1 VSDAEA
7 VQRVGAR
14 RNMEDVAARILQMS
28 LDWERSSE
36 AADVVRATGPAR
48 IATSEAMVP
57 LLAATLHRILGGPMV
72 VAVPR
77 EAGGLSADIEAFIPG
92 DAYHLPGGGPGGDWL
107 RPYDEAV
114 GQRLKAA
121 RALRQG
127 RLAVAGV
134 EALASGMPGA
144 LPEPWPLDIRQGAEL
159 DLEKVLQLLV
169 DGGYQREYTVEGWG
183 RFALRGG
190 ILDIFPSTSDRPVR
204 IELLGDRVESL
215 REFNVVTQRSS
226 DAIERV
232 EVFPASDSPAGAG
245 AQGVP
250 GANRSPRAT
259 VLAVNPDL
267 IEARIL
273 EFATDAGLEPP
284 TGAVLP
290 GWGEVVSIDTIG
302 GPAGKSAQF
311 PGTAAREFR
320 GNLASAVDHWKK
332 LSSDGT
338 EVFLLLD
345 GKGQVERALELWHE
359 ASRAGRTP
367 RGGVGTLRRGFEVGE
382 LGLALFTSADLLG
395 RRERPRPRRRL
406 SSGTPVAGYAEL
418 EIGGF
423 AVHVDQGIGIYRGL
437 TSQAVMGV
445 TREYLLLE
453 YAGGDKLY
461 VPTSQLD
468 KVQRYVGAENPTV
481 HRLRAREWSRSR
493 KAARKSA
500 EKTARELLQLYME
513 RKSRHGTKFSPDAPW
528 QREMEEAFPYE
539 DTPDQARAVQ
549 QVKADMES
557 EVAMDRLICGD
568 VGYGKTEVAVRA
580 AMKAALDSRQV
591 AVLVPTTVLAK
602 QHYETFRE
610 RFAPFPIKVEMLSR
624 FLSRKEQEGVVRR
637 VRRGE
642 TDVLIGTHRMLQE
655 DVAFKELGLLVVDE
669 EQKFGVVHKER
680 LRRLSRNVDTLTLTA
695 TPIPRTLQMSL
706 SGVRDISIID
716 TPPEDRHPVATYV
729 GELDMELVG
738 HAVDYEVARG
748 GQVFFVHNRVE
759 SIRRVAERLRGA
771 FGETSIAVAHGQM
784 DEDELE
790 RVMLEFADGLHSVL
804 VCTTIIESG
813 LDLPNVNTLVVDR
826 ADLLGLSQ
834 LYQIRGRVGRS
845 GKRAY
850 AYLFYPHREV
860 LSDTAVARLSTISEM
875 TPLGSGM
882 RVAMRDLEIRGAG
895 SLLGAEQS
903 GQIEAVGFEL
913 YCELLKEAV
922 EILKGEAPE
931 ELSEAVVE
939 LPVDAYLPAEYIS
952 EEETR
957 VEEYRRLIVAA
968 RSGTLEELAAELTD
982 RFGEAPLPVRQLI
995 EVESLKVKAAR
1006 AGLES
1011 ATMKGDE
1018 LQLKFTEERAMAL
1031 AETAAESEGIVDKD
1045 SAYVDAESKT
1055 LYLKLRFEEVNKRQE
1070 LLLMWLNSIIDDII
1084 FVGRSAS

>member
-1 VSDAEA
+1 
-7 VQRVGAR
+7 
-14 RNMEDVAARILQMS
+14 MEDIAAKILSMS
-28 LDWERSSE
+28 LDWERSRQAAE
-36 AADVVRATGPAR
+36 AVRAAGPAR
-48 IATSEAMVP
+48 ITTSDAMVP
-57 LLAATLHRILGGPMV
+57 LLAATLYRILGGPMV
-72 VAVPR
+72 LAVPR
-77 EAGGLSADIEAFIPG
+77 EAGGLAADMEALIPG
-92 DAYHLPGGGPGGDWL
+92 EAQHLPGAGPGGDWL

-127 RLAVAGV
+127 SLAVAGV
-134 EALASGMPGA
+134 EALASGLPGG
-144 LPEPWPLDIRQGAEL
+144 LPEPWPLEIKQGAEL
-159 DLEKVLQLLV
+159 DLDSVLNLLV
-169 DGGYQREYTVEGWG
+169 DGGYEREYTVEGWG
-183 RFALRGG
+183 KFAVRGG

-215 REFNVVTQRSS
+215 REFNVVSQRSS
-226 DAIERV
+226 DAVASV
-232 EVFPASDSPAGAG
+232 EIFPAADSVAGEGVHGGTGG
-245 AQGVP
+245 AS
-250 GANRSPRAT
+250 SPRAT

-267 IEARIL
+267 IETRII
-273 EFATDAGLEPP
+273 EFATDAGIERPP
-284 TGAVLP
+284 GPVLP
-290 GWGEVVSIDTIG
+290 GWGDVVSIDTIG
-302 GPAGKSAQF
+302 GSAGSGVQF
-311 PGTAAREFR
+311 PGAAAREFR
-320 GNLASAVDHWKK
+320 GNLSSAVDYWKK
-332 LSSDGT
+332 LSADGT

-345 GKGQVERALELWHE
+345 GKGQVERALELWGE
-359 ASRAGRTP
+359 SARAGRAP
-367 RGGVGTLRRGFEVGE
+367 RGGVGTLRRGFEVTE
-382 LGLALFTSADLLG
+382 LGFSLFTSADLLG

-418 EIGGF
+418 ELGGF
-423 AVHVDQGIGIYRGL
+423 VVHVDQGIGIYRGL
-437 TSQAVMGV
+437 TSQMVMGV

-468 KVQRYVGAENPTV
+468 KVQRYVGAENPAV
-481 HRLRAREWSRSR
+481 HRLRAREWTKSR

-513 RKSRHGTKFSPDAPW
+513 RKSRHGTRFSADTPW

-539 DTPDQARAVQ
+539 DTPDQAKAVRE
-549 QVKADMES
+549 VKSDMES
-557 EVAMDRLICGD
+557 EIAMDRLICGD

-580 AMKAALDSRQV
+580 AMKAALDSKQV
-591 AVLVPTTVLAK
+591 AVLVPTTVLAR

-624 FLSRKEQEGVVRR
+624 FLSRSEQEGVVRR
-637 VRRGE
+637 ARRGE
-642 TDVLIGTHRMLQE
+642 TDVVIGTHRMLQD

-729 GELDMELVG
+729 GEFDMELVR

-759 SIRRVAERLRGA
+759 SIRRVADTLRKTFDGV
-771 FGETSIAVAHGQM
+771 SIAVAHGQM

-995 EVESLKVKAAR
+995 EVEGLKVKAAR

-1031 AETAAESEGIVDKD
+1031 AETAAESEGIVDKN

-1070 LLLMWLNSIIDDII
+1070 LLLKWLNSIIDDII
-1084 FVGRSAS
+1084 FVGRAAS

>member
-1 VSDAEA
+1 MEDIAAVILARSLDWSRSIEAAEA
-7 VQRVGAR
+7 VRGDGAG
-14 RNMEDVAARILQMS
+14 LS
-28 LDWERSSE
+28 
-36 AADVVRATGPAR
+36 
-48 IATSEAMVP
+48 TSEAMAP
-57 LLAATLHRILGGPMV
+57 LLAATLYRILGGPMV

-77 EAGGLSADIEAFIPG
+77 DSLLLAEEIDVFIPG
-92 DAYHLPGGGPGGDWL
+92 EAQHLPGAGPGGEWL

-127 RLAVAGV
+127 KLVVAGV
-134 EALASGMPGA
+134 EALAGGAPGT
-144 LPEPWPLDIRQGAEL
+144 LPEPWPLNFRAGDEL

-169 DGGYQREYTVEGWG
+169 DGGYEREYTVEGWG
-183 RFALRGG
+183 KFAVRGG

-204 IELLGDRVESL
+204 IELLGDRAESL

-226 DAIERV
+226 DAIASV
-232 EVFPASDSPAGAG
+232 EIFPAADSVVTDSVRGATLPAGER
-245 AQGVP
+245 Q
-250 GANRSPRAT
+250 AT
-259 VLAVNPDL
+259 VIALNPQL
-267 IEARIL
+267 IEARIV
-273 EFATDAGLEPP
+273 EFASDAGLEPP
-284 TGAVLP
+284 TGEVLG
-290 GWGEVVSIDTIG
+290 GWGRVVAVDTIG
-302 GPAGKSAQF
+302 GAKGAVAF
-311 PGTAAREFR
+311 PGAPAREFR
-320 GNLASAVDHWKK
+320 GDLTSAVESWKK
-332 LSSDGT
+332 LASEGN

-345 GKGQVERALELWHE
+345 GKGQVQRALELWQE
-359 ASRAGRTP
+359 ASGGGPAP
-367 RGGVGTLRRGFEVGE
+367 QGGVGTLRRGFEVPE
-382 LGLALFTSADLLG
+382 LSLALFTSADLLG
-395 RRERPRPRRRL
+395 RRERPRPRRRV

-418 EIGGF
+418 ELGGF
-423 AVHVDQGIGIYRGL
+423 VVHVDQGIGIYRGL

-461 VPTSQLD
+461 VPTNQLD
-468 KVQRYVGAENPTV
+468 KVQRYVGVENPTV
-481 HRLRAREWSRSR
+481 HKLRAREWGRSR

-513 RKSRHGTKFSPDAPW
+513 RKSRQGTRFSADAPW
-528 QREMEEAFPYE
+528 QRELEEAFPYQ
-539 DTPDQARAVQ
+539 DTPDQARAVRE
-549 QVKADMES
+549 VKVDMES
-557 EVAMDRLICGD
+557 EMAMDRLICGD
-568 VGYGKTEVAVRA
+568 VGYGKTEVALRA
-580 AMKAALDSRQV
+580 AMKAALDSTQV
-591 AVLVPTTVLAK
+591 AILVPTTVLAR

-642 TDVLIGTHRMLQE
+642 TDIVIGTHRMLQE
-655 DVAFKELGLLVVDE
+655 DVSFKELGLLVVDE

-695 TPIPRTLQMSL
+695 TPIPRTLQMSI

-729 GELDMELVG
+729 GEFDMELVG
-738 HAVDYEVARG
+738 HAIEYEVARG
-748 GQVFFVHNRVE
+748 GQVFYVHNRIQ
-759 SIRRVAERLRGA
+759 SIRRVADMLRRACPGI
-771 FGETSIAVAHGQM
+771 TVAVAHGQM

-790 RVMLEFADGLHSVL
+790 RVMLEFADGLHAVL

-813 LDLPNVNTLVVDR
+813 LDLANVNTLVVDR
-826 ADLLGLSQ
+826 ADRLGLSQ

-922 EILKGEAPE
+922 DILKGEAPQD
-931 ELSEAVVE
+931 LRQAVVE
-939 LPVDAYLPAEYIS
+939 IPVDAYITEEYIS
-952 EEETR
+952 QEETR

-968 RSGTLEELAAELTD
+968 RTGTLEELAAELED
-982 RFGEAPLPVRQLI
+982 RFGEAPLQVRQLI
-995 EVESLKVKAAR
+995 EVERLKTKAAL
-1006 AGLES
+1006 AGVES
-1011 ATMKGDE
+1011 VTMKGDE
-1018 LQLKFTEERAMAL
+1018 LQLKFAEDRAMSL
-1031 AETAAESEGIVDKD
+1031 AETSAESQGIVEPDA
-1045 SAYVDAESKT
+1045 AYIDAESRT

-1070 LLLMWLNSIIDDII
+1070 LLLKWLNSIIDDII
-1084 FVGRSAS
+1084 FVGRRVS

>member
-1 VSDAEA
+1 
-7 VQRVGAR
+7 
-14 RNMEDVAARILQMS
+14 M
-28 LDWERSSE
+28 
-36 AADVVRATGPAR
+36 
-48 IATSEAMVP
+48 
-57 LLAATLHRILGGPMV
+57 
-72 VAVPR
+72 
-77 EAGGLSADIEAFIPG
+77 
-92 DAYHLPGGGPGGDWL
+92 
-107 RPYDEAV
+107 
-114 GQRLKAA
+114 
-121 RALRQG
+121 
-127 RLAVAGV
+127 
-134 EALASGMPGA
+134 
-144 LPEPWPLDIRQGAEL
+144 
-159 DLEKVLQLLV
+159 
-169 DGGYQREYTVEGWG
+169 
-183 RFALRGG
+183 
-190 ILDIFPSTSDRPVR
+190 
-204 IELLGDRVESL
+204 
-215 REFNVVTQRSS
+215 
-226 DAIERV
+226 
-232 EVFPASDSPAGAG
+232 
-245 AQGVP
+245 
-250 GANRSPRAT
+250 
-259 VLAVNPDL
+259 
-267 IEARIL
+267 
-273 EFATDAGLEPP
+273 
-284 TGAVLP
+284 
-290 GWGEVVSIDTIG
+290 
-302 GPAGKSAQF
+302 
-311 PGTAAREFR
+311 
-320 GNLASAVDHWKK
+320 
-332 LSSDGT
+332 
-338 EVFLLLD
+338 
-345 GKGQVERALELWHE
+345 
-359 ASRAGRTP
+359 
-367 RGGVGTLRRGFEVGE
+367 
-382 LGLALFTSADLLG
+382 
-395 RRERPRPRRRL
+395 
-406 SSGTPVAGYAEL
+406 AGYAEL
-418 EIGGF
+418 ELGGF
-423 AVHVDQGIGIYRGL
+423 VVHVDQGIGIYRGL
-437 TSQAVMGV
+437 TSQMVMGV

-468 KVQRYVGAENPTV
+468 KVQRYVGAENPAV
-481 HRLRAREWSRSR
+481 HRLRAREWTKSR

-513 RKSRHGTKFSPDAPW
+513 RKSRHGTRFSADAPW

-539 DTPDQARAVQ
+539 DTPDQAKAVRE
-549 QVKADMES
+549 VKSDMES
-557 EVAMDRLICGD
+557 EIAMDRLICGD

-580 AMKAALDSRQV
+580 AMKAALDSKQV
-591 AVLVPTTVLAK
+591 AVLVPTTLLAR

-624 FLSRKEQEGVVRR
+624 FLSRSEQEGVVRR
-637 VRRGE
+637 ARRGE
-642 TDVLIGTHRMLQE
+642 TDVVIGTHRMLQD

-729 GELDMELVG
+729 GEFDMELVR

-759 SIRRVAERLRGA
+759 SIRRVADTLRKA
-771 FGETSIAVAHGQM
+771 FDGVSIAVAHGQM

-813 LDLPNVNTLVVDR
+813 LDLANVNTLVVDR
-826 ADLLGLSQ
+826 ADRLGLAQ

-922 EILKGEAPE
+922 DILKGEAPQ

-939 LPVDAYLPAEYIS
+939 LPVDAYIPAEYIS

-968 RSGTLEELAAELTD
+968 RAGTLEELSAELTD
-982 RFGEAPLPVRQLI
+982 RFGDAPLPVRQLI
-995 EVESLKVKAAR
+995 EVERLKTKAAR

-1018 LQLKFTEERAMAL
+1018 LQLKFSDERAMTL
-1031 AETAAESEGIVDKD
+1031 AETAAESEGIVEKD
-1045 SAYVDAESKT
+1045 GAYIDAASRT

-1070 LLLMWLNSIIDDII
+1070 LLLKWLNSIIDDII
-1084 FVGRSAS
+1084 FVGRAAS